1 MDEAEREVMM
11 IRCRAGGDD
20 GTMPSGGRLLCNVER
35 GKLMIRGRAGGEGH
49 GDRGQAR
56 KGD

>member
-11 IRCRAGGDD
+11 ILCRAGGDD

-35 GKLMIRGRAGGEGH
+35 GKLMIRGRAGEG
-49 GDRGQAR
+49 DDTRPRG
-56 KGD
+56 